1 MQLRDAGFAAPLAV
15 MDQLDHRLP
24 HSFDLLGGSS
34 AADFQFRALRGPL
47 ALGAFRPIPSIKITG
62 SDNTVLIVVTAAVRR
77 CPARSRRGPN
87 PIDAFF
93 FDDGRSLWLLRRAVL
108 DGS

>member
-1 MQLRDAGFAAPLAV
+1 

-62 SDNTVLIVVTAAVRR
+62 STMGVVVVADRAAVTAGALTATITSTLRSTNSIASGIIRAGSPPVVRR
-77 CPARSRRGPN
+77 TSWTLSGSRYPT
-87 PIDAFF
+87 A
-93 FDDGRSLWLLRRAVL
+93 
-108 DGS
+108 